1 MLLSFLDPNEIDRQ
15 ELMKKTNMS
24 ASQITIW
31 FTNARVKM
39 RKENKLPSNGSGKK
53 KKKNEQDHSP
63 QSEEISIVL
72 SDDDVSETN
81 ISSPTQ
87 LNNKQ
92 IVMAYSSLNIEE
104 IVC

>member
-1 MLLSFLDPNEIDRQ
+1 MDRQ
-15 ELMKKTNMS
+15 ELMKKTKMS

-39 RKENKLPSNGSGKK
+39 RKENKLPSNVSGKK

-63 QSEEISIVL
+63 QSEEILIVL

-81 ISSPTQ
+81 ISSPIQ
-87 LNNKQ
+87 LNNKP
-92 IVMAYSSLNIEE
+92 IVMAYSSLNVDE